1 MNNPA
6 LPFFLLPFFMM
17 SGVALQTAGVYL
29 CLVLWVFV
37 RGQDVGFASHR
48 AILSTASLLA
58 VAYLIPIVF
67 QSVLAT
73 GTNPLQY
80 CFVDPPR
87 VLDCKVT
94 LKTWLKSPTSS
105 LFIGLAVGWTLYVL
119 TRKNSRKQSPAHS
132 IEGLNVLSDDGQRV
146 RGFSR
151 GLLYATLIFFA
162 YSLYQHLT
170 GFSLLLKTKILADE
184 HRMPNGTYRIFGF
197 YGHPLSLAG
206 ASLVWSST
214 ALYGLWTELRSRN
227 ALASGLSTKGWAVV
241 ALLQSALVY
250 MSGGRMALAVLTALW
265 LIFVLALALA
275 VLLPRF
281 TRTRK
286 AKLLAQASLGG
297 AVLGSIAVAG
307 WGLSTGVFANLA
319 ERIFSRGLGGGTL
332 GQGPLGDR
340 ELFWQ
345 VYLSMWRDSPLLG
358 QGYFAVEHGLRTEYY
373 MREGLASLRDKFNAH
388 NIFLEILGI
397 SGVVGLLAYMTV
409 CVLLGL
415 NMKILAG
422 RSPQRRF
429 ILGSLVFAFFANLLH
444 GLTQNTFFDSAVTAC
459 YLALIGLLV
468 VPPFK
473 HNPKTDSASAPMNLN
488 VRT

>member
-1 MNNPA
+1 MQNPA

-37 RGQDVGFASHR
+37 RGQSVGFASHR

-67 QSVLAT
+67 QSILAT
-73 GTNPLQY
+73 SINPLQY

-94 LKTWLKSPTSS
+94 LKTWLKSPVSS
-105 LFIGLAVGWTLYVL
+105 LFIGLAFGWTLFVL
-119 TRKNSRKQSPAHS
+119 THKKSARPTQAQAVA
-132 IEGLNVLSDDGQRV
+132 GLNVLSDDVQRV

-162 YSLYQHLT
+162 YCLYQHLT
-170 GFSLLLKTKILADE
+170 GFSALLKTKILADE
-184 HRMPNGTYRIFGF
+184 HRMPNGTWRVFGF

-206 ASLVWSST
+206 ACLIWSSM
-214 ALYGLWTELRSRN
+214 ALFGLCTEVRSRG
-227 ALASGLSTKGWAVV
+227 AQASGLSLQGWAIV

-250 MSGGRMALAVLTALW
+250 MSGGRMALAVLAVLW
-265 LIFVLALALA
+265 LFFALA
-275 VLLPRF
+275 VAVGVLIPRF
-281 TRTRK
+281 ATSKKTK
-286 AKLLAQASLGG
+286 HLVQTLLGAS
-297 AVLGSIAVAG
+297 A
-307 WGLSTGVFANLA
+307 LSTIAALA
-319 ERIFSRGLGGGTL
+319 WALSSGIIQNWAEKIFSRGLGGGTL

-345 VYLSMWRDSPLLG
+345 VYLAMWRDSPLVG

-373 MREGLASLRDKFNAH
+373 LREGLASLRDKFNAH
-388 NIFLEILGI
+388 NIFLEILGLT
-397 SGVVGLLAYMTV
+397 GVLGLLSYLVV

-415 NMKILAG
+415 NMKVLAG

-429 ILGSLVFAFFANLLH
+429 ILGSLVFAFLANLLH
-444 GLTQNTFFDSAVTAC
+444 GLTQNTFFDSALTTC
-459 YLALIGLLV
+459 YLALVGVLV
-468 VPPFK
+468 VPPLKQKSAESSPSSMNFK
-473 HNPKTDSASAPMNLN
+473 NQ
-488 VRT
+488 

>member
-1 MNNPA
+1 MQNPA

-37 RGQDVGFASHR
+37 RGQDGGFAAHR

-58 VAYLIPIVF
+58 VAYLIPIVL
-67 QSVLAT
+67 QSILAT
-73 GTNPLQY
+73 SINPLQF

-94 LKTWLKSPTSS
+94 LKSWLKSPASS
-105 LFIGLAVGWTLYVL
+105 LFIGLAVGWTLFVL
-119 TRKNSRKQSPAHS
+119 TRKKSPRPTQAQAVA
-132 IEGLNVLSDDGQRV
+132 GLNVLSDDDQRI

-151 GLLYATLIFFA
+151 GLLFATLLFFT
-162 YSLYQHLT
+162 YCLYQHLT
-170 GFSLLLKTKILADE
+170 GYSALLKTKILADE

-206 ASLVWSST
+206 ACLIWLST
-214 ALYGLWTELRSRN
+214 ALYGLWTEFRSRG
-227 ALASGLSTKGWAVV
+227 AGASGLSAMSWGTV
-241 ALLQSALVY
+241 AILQSALIY
-250 MSGGRMALAVLTALW
+250 MSGGRMALVVLAVLW
-265 LIFVLALALA
+265 LIFAVAVSLG

-281 TRTRK
+281 APGKK
-286 AKLLAQASLGG
+286 AWKLAQTLIGG
-297 AVLGSIAVAG
+297 VAVSGVALIA
-307 WGLSTGVFANLA
+307 WGFSTGVFQSFA
-319 ERIFSRGLGGGTL
+319 EKIFSRGLGGGTL

-345 VYLSMWRDSPLLG
+345 VYLAMWRDSPLVG
-358 QGYFAVEHGLRTEYY
+358 QGYFAIEHGLRTEYY
-373 MREGLASLRDKFNAH
+373 LREGLASLRDKFNAH
-388 NIFLEILGI
+388 NIFLEVLGI
-397 SGVVGLLAYMTV
+397 SGVLGLLAYMTV

-429 ILGSLVFAFFANLLH
+429 VLGAIVFAFFANVLH
-444 GLTQNTFFDSAVTAC
+444 GLTQNTFFDSAVTSC
-459 YLALIGLLV
+459 YLALIGILV
-468 VPPFK
+468 LPPLK
-473 HNPKTDSASAPMNLN
+473 PNLKTDSGLAPVNRASK
-488 VRT
+488 